1 MENFSIKEEN
11 MRLENMCSM
20 LYQTMV
26 LYCLPITAA
35 ATTTTITTTGLEQ
48 QPYWCV
54 WTQGKRQEHRA
65 TTAINSSN
73 ICVMLCSQIWILRMS
88 FAYFTQLRSIILL
101 KIIHQIHH
109 LCLTHRRAHSA
120 VRFPEYPE
128 REDDPKPIEEDK
140 V

>member
-1 MENFSIKEEN
+1 MVKFSIKEEN
-11 MRLENMCSM
+11 MRLEKLCSM

-26 LYCLPITAA
+26 LYCLPIKAT
-35 ATTTTITTTGLEQ
+35 ATTATITTTGLEQ
-48 QPYWCV
+48 QQYWCV
-54 WTQGKRQEHRA
+54 WTQGKRQERRA

-73 ICVMLCSQIWILRMS
+73 ICVVLYSYIWILRMS

-101 KIIHQIHH
+101 EVIHQIHH

-128 REDDPKPIEEDK
+128 WEDDPKPIEEDE